1 MKRLAVLVLVVLLAA
16 SAGGFALKG
25 TPNLA
30 IGAEL
35 TSIDFKGVGA
45 MLALHIPKIPL
56 FFGFGVGSVEN
67 FVDPTLAL
75 TMDYWLMHNHIAGI
89 FEWYFGLG
97 LYGALAFDPSWY
109 AVGLRLPIGLQAWVL
124 KNELLEVFL
133 EVAPAWVPLVND
145 NFDPVNFQ
153 AQAALGFRLWF

>member
-1 MKRLAVLVLVVLLAA
+1 MKRIAVLVLVVLLAA
-16 SAGGFALKG
+16 AVSGSALKG
-25 TPNLA
+25 TPNLG

-35 TSIDFKGVGA
+35 TTVNFDGVGA

-56 FFGFGVGSVEN
+56 YFGIGAD
-67 FVDPTLAL
+67 FVPDLTLAL

-89 FEWYFGLG
+89 FEWYVGLG

-124 KNELLEVFL
+124 KNEFLEVFL
-133 EVAPAWVPLVND
+133 EAAPAWVPLLD
-145 NFDPVNFQ
+145 GEFDPVNFQ
-153 AQAALGFRLWF
+153 AQVALGFRLWF